1 MYIWGFPGGSDDKEF
16 TCNAGDLGSVLSQ
29 EDPLEKGIADHSR
42 VLAWR
47 IQWQRSLSRYSPW
60 DCQEWTGLRD

>member
-1 MYIWGFPGGSDDKEF
+1 MEKKFKKNMYIWGFPGGSDDKEF
-16 TCNAGDLGSVLSQ
+16 TCNAGDLGSVLGQ

-47 IQWQRSLSRYSPW
+47 IQWPEEPITL
-60 DCQEWTGLRD
+60 